1 MNGRLWGH
9 LSSGDSCRVR
19 ARDAG
24 APRAR
29 RGTLSSDA
37 KRARNRRLA
46 HMRRTL
52 DRDGYFDVDAMRAR
66 APALFDE
73 IVGVRVVEA
82 DEGDAEAN
90 EGTMGERILARER
103 AREFREREE
112 ARRARELG
120 EEVEREAEAAGRAT
134 GAEEDAVA
142 SRFGEAFART
152 SRNAFWKDMSTE
164 KVSDATWR
172 KAMFQGWGE
181 REEPTTKTKTTAP
194 TNADETSG
202 AKNETFIVDVD
213 DFRSSHGRSQ
223 TYISQE
229 EYVERAE
236 YFERVM
242 REQFLAGGDEDFD
255 YAAVD
260 GDDGLDEH
268 WRKERDQDAEDR
280 YFDED

>member
-1 MNGRLWGH
+1 
-9 LSSGDSCRVR
+9 
-19 ARDAG
+19 
-24 APRAR
+24 
-29 RGTLSSDA
+29 
-37 KRARNRRLA
+37 
-46 HMRRTL
+46 
-52 DRDGYFDVDAMRAR
+52 
-66 APALFDE
+66 
-73 IVGVRVVEA
+73 
-82 DEGDAEAN
+82 
-90 EGTMGERILARER
+90 
-103 AREFREREE
+103 
-112 ARRARELG
+112 
-120 EEVEREAEAAGRAT
+120 
-134 GAEEDAVA
+134 
-142 SRFGEAFART
+142 
-152 SRNAFWKDMSTE
+152 MSTE

>member
-1 MNGRLWGH
+1 MPPRVDPTGRRAATADADADD
-9 LSSGDSCRVR
+9 GD
-19 ARDAG
+19 
-24 APRAR
+24 
-29 RGTLSSDA
+29 
-37 KRARNRRLA
+37 
-46 HMRRTL
+46 
-52 DRDGYFDVDAMRAR
+52 R
-66 APALFDE
+66 APA
-73 IVGVRVVEA
+73 RP
-82 DEGDAEAN
+82 
-90 EGTMGERILARER
+90 
-103 AREFREREE
+103 
-112 ARRARELG
+112 
-120 EEVEREAEAAGRAT
+120 
-134 GAEEDAVA
+134 DAVDGRDPAVNSARVFMSFAADA

-152 SRNAFWKDMSTE
+152 SRNAFGKDMSTE

-194 TNADETSG
+194 TNAEETSG

>member
-1 MNGRLWGH
+1 M
-9 LSSGDSCRVR
+9 S
-19 ARDAG
+19 
-24 APRAR
+24 
-29 RGTLSSDA
+29 RGTMSSDA
-37 KRARNRRLA
+37 KRVRNRRLA

-73 IVGVRVVEA
+73 IVGVRAVEA
-82 DEGDAEAN
+82 DERDAEAN

-120 EEVEREAEAAGRAT
+120 EEVREAAGPAP
-134 GAEEDAVA
+134 DADA
-142 SRFGEAFART
+142 SRFGEAFTRT
-152 SRNAFWKDMSTE
+152 SRNAFGKDMSTE

-181 REEPTTKTKTTAP
+181 RDEPPTAPPPTTTAP
-194 TNADETSG
+194 TSADETS
-202 AKNETFIVDVD
+202 AVKNETFIVDVD
-213 DFRSSHGRSQ
+213 DFRSSRGRSQ
-223 TYISQE
+223 AYISQE

-242 REQFLAGGDEDFD
+242 REHFLAGADEDFD

-260 GDDGLDEH
+260 GDDRLDEH
-268 WRKERDQDAEDR
+268 WRKEIDQDAEDR

>member
-1 MNGRLWGH
+1 
-9 LSSGDSCRVR
+9 
-19 ARDAG
+19 
-24 APRAR
+24 
-29 RGTLSSDA
+29 
-37 KRARNRRLA
+37 
-46 HMRRTL
+46 
-52 DRDGYFDVDAMRAR
+52 
-66 APALFDE
+66 
-73 IVGVRVVEA
+73 
-82 DEGDAEAN
+82 
-90 EGTMGERILARER
+90 
-103 AREFREREE
+103 
-112 ARRARELG
+112 
-120 EEVEREAEAAGRAT
+120 
-134 GAEEDAVA
+134 
-142 SRFGEAFART
+142 
-152 SRNAFWKDMSTE
+152 MSTE

-194 TNADETSG
+194 TKADETSG